1 MTFWDHLDELR
12 GVIVR
17 SAVVVLLASIVAF
30 IFKDALFDIVLAPRG
45 DTFVTYR
52 WLSTLSALAGQA
64 PELDRFSV
72 ELINTGLAGQFMIH
86 VKTAFCAGIL
96 VASPYILYCL
106 FAFISPG
113 LYENERRAALA
124 AMIPGYVMFMLGVA
138 VSYFLVFP
146 LTFRFLGTY
155 TVASDVTNLISLDSY
170 MSTLIVLCLSM
181 GIVFELPVI
190 AVLLAR
196 LGILGSAPMRHFR
209 RHAIVVILI
218 AAAIITPTSDIFTLL
233 IVSLPIWLLYEISI
247 LLVATIV
254 RHTPPSDPAPGT
266 RP

>member
-12 GVIVR
+12 AVIIR

-30 IFKDALFDIVLAPRG
+30 IFKDTLFDIVLAPRE

-52 WLSTLSALAGQA
+52 WLSALSSLSAAA

-113 LYENERRAALA
+113 LYADERRAAVA
-124 AMIPGYVMFMLGVA
+124 AIVPGYVMFMLGVA
-138 VSYFLVFP
+138 LSYFLVFP

-155 TVASDVTNLISLDSY
+155 AVAPDVANLISLDSY

-190 AVLLAR
+190 AVVLAR
-196 LGILGSAPMRHFR
+196 IGLLGAAPMKRFR

-233 IVSLPIWLLYEISI
+233 VVSLPIWILYEISI
-247 LLVATIV
+247 LLVATFS
-254 RHTPPSDPAPGT
+254 RS
-266 RP
+266 RS